1 MSRELE
7 MRVYRWMG
15 GLGGMGW
22 DGRVGLGRMGQRVR
36 GMEAVCVCTYRAR
49 GGSGVEEREGG
60 YISASEP
67 KPFPSCGFMVY

>member
-36 GMEAVCVCTYRAR
+36 GMEAVCVCR
-49 GGSGVEEREGG
+49 
-60 YISASEP
+60 SE
-67 KPFPSCGFMVY
+67 V